1 VMIPEANR
9 KDPFYQN
16 LFRKRTEEKLS
27 GLKNKTLHNVHLR
40 VTKDFL
46 SGFRLSVYVSNVFNL
61 KPYNED
67 GYVYSNFTP
76 TSFGANI
83 SYRF

>member
-1 VMIPEANR
+1 MISEANR
-9 KDPFYQN
+9 KDQIYQN
-16 LFRKRTEEKLS
+16 LFRKRTVEKLS
-27 GLKNKTLHNVHLR
+27 GLGSKTLHNVHLR

-67 GYVYSNFTP
+67 GYVYTNFTP
-76 TSFGANI
+76 ISFGANI